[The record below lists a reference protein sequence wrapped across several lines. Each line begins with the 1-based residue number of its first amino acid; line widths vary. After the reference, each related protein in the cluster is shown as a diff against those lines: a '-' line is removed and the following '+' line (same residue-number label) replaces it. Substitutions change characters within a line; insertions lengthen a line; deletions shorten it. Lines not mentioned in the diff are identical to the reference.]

1 MKITNIKVP
10 NFKFPKIKMEGI
22 EEIPEVKIDYDKLKD
37 GEIKKDKKQYK
48 PTSYK
53 TVKEIFEERINK

>member
-22 EEIPEVKIDYDKLKD
+22 EEIPEV
-37 GEIKKDKKQYK
+37 IK
-48 PTSYK
+48 
-53 TVKEIFEERINK
+53 VVNEN